1 MEELFYYTG
10 IIIWTI
16 IVSVFFAV
24 AWITWLTLWRREVR
38 PSIKNLWFA
47 IAAPKY
53 WPKMSY
59 YDKWRQLYEKPG
71 LRKFWKKRHNHY
83 SRVAYKRLVRE
94 AWKERNKVKPNKK

>member
-1 MEELFYYTG
+1 MSWFFYWSG
-10 IIIWTI
+10 VCLWIVICCVVAVLTI
-16 IVSVFFAV
+16 V
-24 AWITWLTLWRREVR
+24 AASDVWRRVVC
-38 PSIKNLWFA
+38 PSIMNLWFA

-53 WPKMSY
+53 WPKMTY

-94 AWKERNKVKPNKK
+94 AWKESKKQKIKN